1 MLENQSPI
9 VRRLV
14 MFWLPIMV
22 VIGVFLYLSQT
33 HYDAQKEAQYGLQ
46 RLNFWRRQAGLP
58 VLERQ
63 AALEQAAQK
72 HAQYLTHNPDG
83 HDERNRSNPHFTG
96 ADPQERANAAGYPA
110 AVSEN
115 LTISHFARSGKRSV
129 DSLMTALYHRLSLLN
144 PDQDE
149 AGVAW
154 VRGKNSAFVLESGS
168 SQERQ
173 LCEQNHSAQA
183 KYILTMI
190 CHNKKV
196 EIHVNQAPIMQKMAV
211 KYPIGSQ
218 IEPSYDGKEQPNP
231 MPQAD
236 KTGNPISIAFY
247 GETQPIQMISFKLF
261 QDNQPI
267 NDVKILT
274 ASNDI
279 NRLLAETEFA
289 LFPMKSLEFD
299 KDYRV
304 EFAYRQNNQDKI
316 EKWQFHTRKK
326 KNIFEF

>member
-115 LTISHFARSGKRSV
+115 LPSTIGFRCSIPTKMKQAWRGCVAKTV
-129 DSLMTALYHRLSLLN
+129 RLC
-144 PDQDE
+144 
-149 AGVAW
+149 W
-154 VRGKNSAFVLESGS
+154 
-168 SQERQ
+168 
-173 LCEQNHSAQA
+173 
-183 KYILTMI
+183 
-190 CHNKKV
+190 
-196 EIHVNQAPIMQKMAV
+196 NQVAV
-211 KYPIGSQ
+211 KSVNYV
-218 IEPSYDGKEQPNP
+218 N
-231 MPQAD
+231 
-236 KTGNPISIAFY
+236 
-247 GETQPIQMISFKLF
+247 
-261 QDNQPI
+261 
-267 NDVKILT
+267 KI
-274 ASNDI
+274 I
-279 NRLLAETEFA
+279 RHK
-289 LFPMKSLEFD
+289 P
-299 KDYRV
+299 
-304 EFAYRQNNQDKI
+304 
-316 EKWQFHTRKK
+316 
-326 KNIFEF
+326 NIF